1 MVAIVLHS
9 YICLQYNICSQTK
22 IGRKTNREKH
32 CSGFIFKR
40 KQSDPAK
47 VKKTQQVPCF
57 VAESFLRGVKQTLSR
72 EEEDEWNRNNLS
84 IAFCCW
90 KINGGDCWR
99 NTGVKLLQP
108 RDDSWN
114 AK

>member
-1 MVAIVLHS
+1 MVAIVIHS
-9 YICLQYNICSQTK
+9 DICLQYNINVVRQK
-22 IGRKTNREKH
+22 LGERQIGKNIVQD
-32 CSGFIFKR
+32 C
-40 KQSDPAK
+40 KQSDLAK